1 MRILYLFTFSLPSSK
16 NQVNAIDKDFG
27 EYGQLTYDIFSDEMK
42 EFFSIDKTKGEIIT
56 KVRLDREV
64 QKMYEVPV
72 IATDGGGRSGFTT
85 VKIRVGDQNDK
96 TPQFYLREYKTSIYG
111 NLSVNATF
119 LHVSFMWLFLSS
131 FLSLESL
138 LLGCFFRIYRN
149 SMLAAM

>member
-1 MRILYLFTFSLPSSK
+1 
-16 NQVNAIDKDFG
+16 
-27 EYGQLTYDIFSDEMK
+27 MK
-42 EFFSIDKTKGEIIT
+42 EFFSIDKSKGEIVT
-56 KVRLDREV
+56 KVRLDREE

-119 LHVSFMWLFLSS
+119 LNVSAAVTVTARFSFFLYR
-131 FLSLESL
+131 L
-138 LLGCFFRIYRN
+138 LLFIFFVYFFIILLLLFISGERCMHICM
-149 SMLAAM
+149 SVTE